1 MRKGL
6 LRFILEGEGYDVVGE
21 ATSTMELAQTLAVH
35 RPDVVVLDSGID
47 ASAIGVTHELLPDAK
62 IVLVWPAA
70 VAPIGA
76 DASVDPLEVMTQ
88 LGPTVARVMGVAG
101 VITAPHRRPDE
112 RTIVVPEAEPEPALP
127 EPAKPEPAQQEL
139 PQPEQ
144 AQPEPPQAP
153 PLEPFRG
160 PPPEVPR
167 EPSREP
173 LEAPRWTYVA
183 MSQVEVDRRR
193 RSWVA
198 AVIAGVAVLLVGVA
212 LVLLLTQRDRTIEV
226 ASVIGQAPPGFVWP
240 GMDETPSGGIFTGPG
255 IYQGPLRLRASG
267 TIGLAAQGSI
277 RLRTRGTVRLVA
289 RGDLRIVG
297 KGAIRNTN
305 GGSIR
310 VHASGTLK
318 VRGRGR
324 IRVRV
329 TGTVRMR
336 TDGAVRVSGN
346 GSINVRTQAG

>member
-1 MRKGL
+1 
-6 LRFILEGEGYDVVGE
+6 
-21 ATSTMELAQTLAVH
+21 MELAQTLAVH

-88 LGPTVARVMGVAG
+88 LGPTVARVMGVGG

-112 RTIVVPEAEPEPALP
+112 RTIVVPEAEQPETVSAEPAQ
-127 EPAKPEPAQQEL
+127 PEPAQ
-139 PQPEQ
+139 PEPG
-144 AQPEPPQAP
+144 QPEPPRAP

-160 PPPEVPR
+160 PPPEVPP
-167 EPSREP
+167 EPGREP

-240 GMDETPSGGIFTGPG
+240 GMNETPSGGIFTGPG

-267 TIGLAAQGSI
+267 TIGLAAQGPI

-310 VHASGTLK
+310 LHASGTLK

-336 TDGAVRVSGN
+336 TDGTVRVSGN

>member
-6 LRFILEGEGYDVVGE
+6 LRFVLEGEGYDVVGE
-21 ATSTMELAQTLAVH
+21 ASSTMELAQTLAVH

-70 VAPIGA
+70 VAPVGA

-88 LGPTVARVMGVAG
+88 LGPTVARLTGLGGVL
-101 VITAPHRRPDE
+101 TAPHRRPDE
-112 RTIVVPEAEPEPALP
+112 RTIVVPEAAQPELAEPEPA
-127 EPAKPEPAQQEL
+127 EL
-139 PQPEQ
+139 
-144 AQPEPPQAP
+144 EPPLAP
-153 PLEPFRG
+153 PLEPFRA

-167 EPSREP
+167 EPGREP

-193 RSWVA
+193 RSWIA
-198 AVIAGVAVLLVGVA
+198 AVMAGVTALLVGVA
-212 LVLLLTQRDRTIEV
+212 LVLVLTQRDRTIEV

-240 GMDETPSGGIFTGPG
+240 GTDETPSGGIFTGPG

-267 TIGLAAQGSI
+267 TIRLAAQGPI

-310 VHASGTLK
+310 LRASGTLK

-346 GSINVRTQAG
+346 GSINVRTQAR